1 MERKIVNWRRLRCEQ
16 TMRAK
21 ILSEDRVKQWIA
33 KNQLQLKLK
42 RKKMIKVKKIIQ
54 CGFKRWFGIK
64 YELKKIEIEQQ
75 RKLF

>member
-1 MERKIVNWRRLRCEQ
+1 
-16 TMRAK
+16 
-21 ILSEDRVKQWIA
+21 
-33 KNQLQLKLK
+33 
-42 RKKMIKVKKIIQ
+42 MIKVKKIIQ